1 MSKEGALVFTTDD
14 MPGIT
19 RKRRGKGFSYHD
31 AKGKLIRDRAVR
43 QRIDSLA
50 KSHAGLR

>member
-1 MSKEGALVFTTDD
+1 MSREGALVFTTDD

-31 AKGKLIRDRAVR
+31 AKGKLIRQGGTPAHR
-43 QRIDSLA
+43 QPGHPARL
-50 KSHAGLR
+50 